1 MRAMRVTNA
10 DRKATKSCSHSTRA
24 DVLDMAQSAS
34 ERRAAQRRNA
44 RIQRANRDLR
54 REQQTRVI
62 DLNIRQAVFTA
73 RTNYGMRVM
82 NGQEPMPAPGT
93 LEAKNLASL
102 ASFSAHGL
110 ADPRFE
116 AAFSRYWYH
125 FRDAPEQINVEE
137 NPPEEIDD
145 EDSDEG

>member
-1 MRAMRVTNA
+1 
-10 DRKATKSCSHSTRA
+10 
-24 DVLDMAQSAS
+24 MAQSAS

-44 RIQRANRDLR
+44 RIQRANRNLR
-54 REQQTRVI
+54 REQQTRQI
-62 DLNIRQAVFTA
+62 DLSIRQAVFTG

-125 FRDAPEQINVEE
+125 FKNAQTPADEEE
-137 NPPEEIDD
+137 NPPEEEIDD

>member
-1 MRAMRVTNA
+1 
-10 DRKATKSCSHSTRA
+10 
-24 DVLDMAQSAS
+24 MAQSAS

-54 REQQTRVI
+54 REQQTRQV

-82 NGQEPMPAPGT
+82 NGREPMPAPGT

-125 FRDAPEQINVEE
+125 FRDAPEQINEEE

>member
-1 MRAMRVTNA
+1 
-10 DRKATKSCSHSTRA
+10 
-24 DVLDMAQSAS
+24 MAQSAS

-62 DLNIRQAVFTA
+62 DLNIRQAVFQA
-73 RTNYGMRVM
+73 RVNYANDVM
-82 NGQEPMPAPGT
+82 SGREPMPAPGSA
-93 LEAKNLASL
+93 EAKNLASL

-125 FRDAPEQINVEE
+125 FKDAQTPADEE
-137 NPPEEIDD
+137 EIPPEDEEIND

>member
-1 MRAMRVTNA
+1 MRVVNE
-10 DRKATKSCSHSTRA
+10 DRKATKSRSNSTRA

-54 REQQTRVI
+54 REQQTRQI

-125 FRDAPEQINVEE
+125 FRDAPEQINEEE

>member
-1 MRAMRVTNA
+1 
-10 DRKATKSCSHSTRA
+10 
-24 DVLDMAQSAS
+24 MAQSAS

-44 RIQRANRDLR
+44 RIQRANRNLR

-62 DLNIRQAVFTA
+62 DLNIRQAVFQA
-73 RTNYGMRVM
+73 RVNYANDVM
-82 NGQEPMPAPGT
+82 SGREPMPAPGSA
-93 LEAKNLASL
+93 EAKNLASL
-102 ASFSAHGL
+102 ASYSAYGL

-125 FRDAPEQINVEE
+125 FKDAQTPADEE
-137 NPPEEIDD
+137 EIPPEDEEIND